1 MTSPPLIYAN
11 ITFMDNLSIYKQLK
25 IKVMKILKTISL
37 SALILLGASSNLVA
51 KKTDHDKVKINEEA
65 FNSLTKQDQAKALD
79 IQTQLN
85 EIYSTDK
92 SSLSKS
98 EKKELKQELRI
109 LKEEVK
115 LINQK
120 SDNGHVIYISTGG
133 LIIIILL
140 LIILL

>member
-1 MTSPPLIYAN
+1 
-11 ITFMDNLSIYKQLK
+11 MDNLSIYKQLK

-37 SALILLGASSNLVA
+37 SALILLGASSDLVA

>member
-1 MTSPPLIYAN
+1 
-11 ITFMDNLSIYKQLK
+11 
-25 IKVMKILKTISL
+25 MKTLKTISL

-79 IQTQLN
+79 IQTHLN

-92 SSLSKS
+92 TNLSKS

-109 LKEEVK
+109 LKEEVDS
-115 LINQK
+115 INQK
-120 SDNGHVIYISTGG
+120 SHNGHVIYISTGG
-133 LIIIILL
+133 LIIVILL